1 MSKKARVQ
9 LVVDGKNTAGPAFK
23 QADSQLDR
31 FSDKAKKAGLALL
44 AAFSVGAVA
53 SFVKQNALVT
63 AQMVRMAELSGTTA
77 GEFQRWAFASKGLG
91 IESDK
96 LGDIFKDV
104 RDKVGDFLQTGGG
117 PLADFFE
124 NIAPQVGVTADQFRE
139 LSGPDALQLYVSSLE
154 KANVSHNEMT
164 FYMEAIASDAALLLP
179 LLRDNGKEYERLAQQ
194 ARDLGLV
201 MGDDVV
207 QGAQAFERS
216 ANTLGAVSDGLGQQ
230 LTAELGPAVNMLTG
244 FLVDVSREGKVA
256 TRVAALLGGVM
267 KVLGTAVLIAG
278 DGFGALGRFIAGTAA
293 ATVAAAKGDFSEA
306 ADIFRQIGED
316 NAQSTGEMM
325 AKVRK
330 LWDGTY
336 ENVGETAS
344 GVATQIEQSEQRSTS
359 AVVQGTEAKKKAY
372 TDLVEVAKGKIK
384 ELTDAERD
392 ANKDVEKFRDERLD
406 IEKRYA
412 DALAQLAGGGV
423 GYASYGN
430 AQALKVNARN
440 ALQAGD
446 YDEAQRQAQAALKML
461 LELQQAGENTYGFAG
476 FAKELQA
483 IEVEANQIQ
492 QTDADEKLAAI
503 KAELQELQDLTDLEI
518 KPYMSPEAIKTLEE
532 QLAKLGKM
540 LGEAFVITPTIAVPE
555 SSTWNIQPAG
565 AGATGEFAVG
575 TPSAPPGLA
584 WVGERGPELVA
595 FGGGERVFTA
605 DASQRLASVLKGLRA
620 SQDDMGMT
628 SAAMDA
634 AENDFSTGAAIYLP
648 DGRQV
653 NARLQSSG
661 LDELATYVRLTKLRK
676 G

>member
-31 FSDKAKKAGLALL
+31 FSDKAKKAGVALL
-44 AAFSVGAVA
+44 AAFSVGAVS
-53 SFVKQNALVT
+53 SFIKSSAMAT
-63 AQMVRMAELSGTTA
+63 AQMVRMAELSGTSA
-77 GEFQRWAFASKGLG
+77 EQFQRWAFASKAVGF
-91 IESDK
+91 EQEK

-154 KANVSHNEMT
+154 KANVSQNEMT

-179 LLRDNGKEYERLAQQ
+179 LLRNNGKEFERLAQQ
-194 ARDLGLV
+194 AKELGLV
-201 MGDDVV
+201 MSDEVV
-207 QGAQAFERS
+207 QGAKAYERAAMTMDAAS
-216 ANTLGAVSDGLGQQ
+216 TGLGQRVTGE
-230 LTAELGPAVNMLTG
+230 LTPAMNTLNGVFMDVAKEGSQVSKVAG
-244 FLVDVSREGKVA
+244 FLNVVLKLMGQSASIVLHN
-256 TRVAALLGGVM
+256 VALLVG
-267 KVLGTAVLIAG
+267 L
-278 DGFGALGRFIAGTAA
+278 FGALAQAGWALANGEFAEAGEIIKTFGEEAVA
-293 ATVAAAKGDFSEA
+293 SAKTTVD
-306 ADIFRQIGED
+306 Q
-316 NAQSTGEMM
+316 
-325 AKVRK
+325 VRK
-330 LWDGTY
+330 LWDGRY
-336 ENVGETAS
+336 EEMGAAATD
-344 GVATQIEQSEQRSTS
+344 VAGQIEQSEKRSTK
-359 AVVQGTEAKKKAY
+359 AVVEGAEAKKKAY
-372 TDLVEVAKGKIK
+372 TELVELGKSKIK

-392 ANKDVEKFRDERLD
+392 ANKDVEKYRDERLD

-412 DALAQLAGGGV
+412 DALRDLAGGGA
-423 GYASYGN
+423 GDASYGN
-430 AQALKVNARN
+430 AQKLKVNARN

-446 YDEAQRQAQAALKML
+446 YEDAQRQAQAALKML

-476 FAKELQA
+476 FAKELQD
-483 IEVEANQIQ
+483 IELSANKFQ
-492 QTDADEKLAAI
+492 QTDADQKLKAI
-503 KAELQELQDLTDLEI
+503 KAELQELKDLTDLEI
-518 KPYMSPEAIKTLEE
+518 KPYMAPEAIKTLEE

-540 LGEAFVITPTIAVPE
+540 LGEAFVITPTLAVPE
-555 SSTWNIQPAG
+555 SSTWNLQAAG

-620 SQDDMGMT
+620 TQDDMGLT

-634 AENDFSTGAAIYLP
+634 AENDFSAGAAIYLP

-653 NARLQSSG
+653 NARFQQGG
-661 LDELATYVRLTKLRK
+661 LDELATYVRLAKLRK